1 MGLGAF
7 DVWAKNRSSHFTP
20 KSHYSMIT
28 GIALYALSII
38 GLVVIAIQ
46 HDEWIEMKRFQ
57 RQQQQEEAFNQE

>member
-1 MGLGAF
+1 
-7 DVWAKNRSSHFTP
+7 
-20 KSHYSMIT
+20 MIT